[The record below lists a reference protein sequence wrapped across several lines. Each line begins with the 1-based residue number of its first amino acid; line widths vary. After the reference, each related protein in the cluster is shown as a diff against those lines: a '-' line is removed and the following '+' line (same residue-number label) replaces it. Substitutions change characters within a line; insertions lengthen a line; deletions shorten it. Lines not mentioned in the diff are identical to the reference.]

1 MKKVQ
6 KIVIIVLC
14 VALGLFAFAA
24 CGPKESGDKVTVTF
38 YDATG
43 TNKPA
48 EMKVLKTQKVT
59 KGESV
64 ASYVPT
70 KDGGYDFVNWFA
82 TPSKSHVFD
91 FTTKIDK
98 DTSIY
103 GGFSKFVADTRDY
116 YIIGTGTSKVLLDGW
131 NVANSD
137 ASWDAVKAN
146 HKFTKSS
153 ATDKNEYTMT
163 LDLMENDQFV
173 LMTNRQYHAK
183 RGYGYLDS
191 LKLEDGTEVFAGQGS
206 VYDDSSKGSNIMVKK
221 SGNYTLTITT
231 HPDDDYYNTEGNG
244 YTEENKEVYN
254 LNPYDKISWVR
265 NGDPL
270 EVISTSTAFYI
281 KGAKI
286 TDWKSMYND
295 ATLMTKS
302 GDEHK
307 MSIYLRENEEFM
319 FVSRVTDIATGNV
332 SDGATFIKS
341 NLLDAEGQKLIDGY
355 SENGGNMKAKAS
367 GTYTFTYNEK
377 TNKLVVTF
385 DANKTPA
392 KQDFYLNGNLL
403 GKDYNGCLA
412 AASEVKLTQ
421 DANDSFVYTFKNA
434 ELKVGDEFRI
444 LAYPEGTKELTFNNF
459 DIQYHFEYLHPSSK
473 EANFGTKTDTDT
485 NIMVKV
491 AGTYDIVFDSY
502 SKIIKITPSAAA

>member
-6 KIVIIVLC
+6 KIVILVLC

-59 KGESV
+59 KGETV

-173 LMTNRQYHAK
+173 LMTNRQYYAK

-191 LKLEDGTEVFAGQGS
+191 LKLEDGTEVFSGQGS
-206 VYDDSSKGSNIMVKK
+206 VYDDSSKGSNIKVEK
-221 SGNYTLTITT
+221 SGNYTLTLTT

-244 YTEENKEVYN
+244 YTEENKEIYN

-270 EVISTSTAFYI
+270 EVISTTTAFYI

-295 ATLMTKS
+295 ATLMTKND
-302 GDEHK
+302 DEHT

-355 SENGGNMKAKAS
+355 TENGGNMKAKAS
-367 GTYTFTYNEK
+367 GTYTFVYNEK

-385 DANKTPA
+385 DASKTPER
-392 KQDFYLNGNLL
+392 FEYYLNGNVLD
-403 GKDYNGCLA
+403 KDYNGCIEDATEL
-412 AASEVKLTQ
+412 KFTQ

-434 ELKVGDEFRI
+434 ALKVGDEFRI
-444 LAYPEGTKELTFNNF
+444 LSYPENTDKIDWNF
-459 DIQYHFEYLHPSSK
+459 KTQYHFAYLHPSSK
-473 EANFGTKTDTDT
+473 GANFGTKTDTDT

>member
-6 KIVIIVLC
+6 KIVILVLC

-59 KGESV
+59 KGETV

-98 DTSIY
+98 DISIY

-173 LMTNRQYHAK
+173 LMTNRQYYAK

-191 LKLEDGTEVFAGQGS
+191 LKLEDGTEVFSGQGS
-206 VYDDSSKGSNIMVKK
+206 VYDDSSKGSNIKVEK
-221 SGNYTLTITT
+221 SGNYTLTLTT

-270 EVISTSTAFYI
+270 EVISTSTEFYI

-286 TDWKSMYND
+286 TDWKTMLNA
-295 ATLMTKS
+295 ATIMTKS

-319 FVSRVTDIATGNV
+319 FASRVTDIATGNV

-367 GTYTFTYNEK
+367 GTYTFVYNEK

-444 LAYPEGTKELTFNNF
+444 LAYPEGTKELTFSNF

-473 EANFGTKTDTDT
+473 EANFGTKTENDT